1 MGRHLL
7 HLFHG
12 LKCRIPGVQLHAII
26 SGEFDAIQPVGT
38 NGNKSS
44 KATKK
49 SPDAIFIP
57 NSRGEC

>member
-49 SPDAIFIP
+49 KS
-57 NSRGEC
+57 